1 MFLFMAM
8 IFSVLCMPTEAAE
21 HPGSQSRAVKGPFVD
36 GRILFDHEAAPQPA
50 LHRRDDS
57 VSTDTASTTTA
68 AEVAVTSSSSD
79 PSTTPTSLP
88 RAFDGGFGTNF
99 TQPSCPTF
107 LRSMVSNDTFISCVP
122 FSLLLQNSMSFFD
135 ATRSLSTITA
145 VLDASC
151 SVFFPTCSALMSSL
165 ALTLRSPSACQ
176 ADYGSENPQV
186 RQAYAGLLAYDVS
199 YGASCLKDPPAAA
212 DNHPNNNDNDNSAY
226 CFANAVTNA
235 SAPTGSYVYYV
246 PLGIGLPS
254 GSLPTCDACLAATM
268 AVYAAAAPNRTQPL
282 NLDYV
287 ASATL
292 VNDMC
297 GPAFVNASVPAAAG
311 GAGGG
316 GGGGGGTRSAA
327 SRAGAAWG
335 AWAGVLVGAAA
346 VVAAS

>member
-8 IFSVLCMPTEAAE
+8 IFSELCMPTEAAE
-21 HPGSQSRAVKGPFVD
+21 HPGSQSRAVKGHFVD
-36 GRILFDHEAAPQPA
+36 GRIMFDHKAAPQPA

-57 VSTDTASTTTA
+57 ASTDTASTTTA

-79 PSTTPTSLP
+79 SSTTPTSLP

-135 ATRSLSTITA
+135 ATRTPSTITA

-151 SVFFPTCSALMSSL
+151 SVFFPACSALMSSL
-165 ALTLRSPSACQ
+165 AVTLRSSSACQ

-199 YGASCLKDPPAAA
+199 YAASCLKDPPAAA
-212 DNHPNNNDNDNSAY
+212 DNHNPNNNSAY

-235 SAPTGSYVYYV
+235 SSPTDSYVYYV

-292 VNDMC
+292 INEMC

-311 GAGGG
+311 GAAGGG
-316 GGGGGGTRSAA
+316 GGGGSKSAA

-335 AWAGVLVGAAA
+335 AWVGALVGAAA